1 MQLSNVGKFFERD
14 STEMSKFNHF
24 LILPSS
30 TTAVRCTVSL
40 CGRLCQPIKIANE
53 RNNNNYHRLD
63 RRENEF
69 YDAVRGVGRYSGEER
84 RSIIRWLL
92 WVMDEQQA
100 ESRQTVVPCFHIG
113 HPTVISRTVSKFN
126 EKSGFSCN

>member
-1 MQLSNVGKFFERD
+1 MKKFVQYRHCSD
-14 STEMSKFNHF
+14 VYGQYYPF
-24 LILPSS
+24 LILHSQEP
-30 TTAVRCTVSL
+30 VRCTVSL
-40 CGRLCQPIKIANE
+40 WGPCCASPSKKRLK

-69 YDAVRGVGRYSGEER
+69 YDAVRGVGRQSGDKR

-100 ESRQTVVPCFHIG
+100 ESRQAVVPCFHIG
-113 HPTVISRTVSKFN
+113 HPTVISRTVSK
-126 EKSGFSCN
+126 KRGLQ